1 MHDCAAFSGYNFA
14 TESDLKKVTTD
25 LETTIV
31 ELSNDVN
38 MNIVGLA
45 VIAAN

>member
-1 MHDCAAFSGYNFA
+1 MHDCAAFSGCNFA
-14 TESDLKKVTTD
+14 TESGLKKVTTD
-25 LETTIV
+25 LETAIV

-38 MNIVGLA
+38 MNIVGVA